1 MIPRQRIR
9 SRTSPLVF
17 VGRALVALL
26 ALGLIW
32 GGVAFALLALKVEAG
47 TVNDI
52 TGYRSVYDFF
62 TGLGPDDFDGSVRL
76 IVGLIGLAALLLF
89 GYAAWKQT
97 PRPYLARRDLDLPGD
112 ERGEVV
118 VEPRAIERLAEAS
131 ALRQRG
137 VSAASGRYGGDD
149 LSVNVSVRRTNQPAQ
164 ILHGVHSAIYDALD
178 AHGLPTVP
186 VNVTLSGYKQTTGR
200 ELR

>member
-1 MIPRQRIR
+1 MLRQRIR

-26 ALGLIW
+26 ALALIW
-32 GGVAFALLALKVEAG
+32 GGVAFALLALKLDAG

-62 TGLGPDDFDGSVRL
+62 IGLGADDFRGPTRVVL
-76 IVGLIGLAALLLF
+76 GLSGLAALLLF
-89 GYAAWKQT
+89 GYLASKAI
-97 PRPYLARRDLDLPGD
+97 PRPYLARRKLRLSGD
-112 ERGEVV
+112 ERGDVV

-131 ALRQRG
+131 ALRQWG
-137 VSAASGRYGGDD
+137 VSSASGRYGGDD
-149 LSVNVSVRRTNQPAQ
+149 LSVNVSLRRTNQPRDV
-164 ILHGVHSAIYDALD
+164 LNGVHSAIYDALE

-186 VNVTLSGYKQTTGR
+186 VNVTLAGFKQKTGR

>member
-1 MIPRQRIR
+1 MLRQRIR
-9 SRTSPLVF
+9 SRTSPVVF

-32 GGVAFALLALKVEAG
+32 GGVAVALLSLKVDAA

-62 TGLGPDDFDGSVRL
+62 TGLGAADFGGTTRL
-76 IVGLIGLAALLLF
+76 ILGLVGVAALLLF
-89 GYAAWKQT
+89 GYLAWRAI
-97 PRPYLARRDLDLPGD
+97 PRPYLARRALNLPAADRGD
-112 ERGEVV
+112 VV

-137 VSAASGRYGGDD
+137 VSAAGGRYGGDD
-149 LSVNVSVRRTNQPAQ
+149 LSVNVSLRRTNQPAQ
-164 ILHGVHSAIYDALD
+164 VLHRVQSAVHDALE
-178 AHGLPTVP
+178 AHGLPSVP
-186 VNVTLSGYKQTTGR
+186 VNVTLSGYEQKTGR
-200 ELR
+200 EVT

>member
-1 MIPRQRIR
+1 MLRQRIR
-9 SRTSPLVF
+9 SRTSPLAF
-17 VGRALVALL
+17 VGRALVVLL

-32 GGVAFALLALKVEAG
+32 GGVAFALLALKVDAG

-52 TGYRSVYDFF
+52 TGYRSVYDFL
-62 TGLGPDDFDGSVRL
+62 TGLGPGDFDGTTRL
-76 IVGLIGLAALLLF
+76 ILGLVGLTALLLF
-89 GYAAWKQT
+89 GYLAWKEI
-97 PRPYLARRDLDLPGD
+97 PRPYLARRDLNLARD
-112 ERGEVV
+112 ERGDVV

-149 LSVNVSVRRTNQPAQ
+149 LSVDVSVRRTNQPAQ
-164 ILHGVHSAIYDALD
+164 ILHGVHSAVYEALE

-186 VNVTLSGYKQTTGR
+186 VNVTLAGYKQKTGR

>member
-1 MIPRQRIR
+1 MLRQRIR
-9 SRTSPLVF
+9 SRTSPLAF

-32 GGVAFALLALKVEAG
+32 GGVAFALLALKVDAG

-62 TGLGPDDFDGSVRL
+62 TGLGPGDFDGTTRL
-76 IVGLIGLAALLLF
+76 ILALVGLAALLLF
-89 GYAAWKQT
+89 GYLAWKEI
-97 PRPYLARRDLDLPGD
+97 PRPYLARRDLNLSHDDRGD
-112 ERGEVV
+112 VV
-118 VEPRAIERLAEAS
+118 VESRAIERLAEAS
-131 ALRQRG
+131 ALRQWG
-137 VSAASGRYGGDD
+137 VNAASGRYGGDD
-149 LSVNVSVRRTNQPAQ
+149 LSLDVSVRRTNQPAQ
-164 ILHGVHSAIYDALD
+164 ILDGVHSAVYDALE

-186 VNVTLSGYKQTTGR
+186 VNVTLAGYKQKTGR

>member
-1 MIPRQRIR
+1 MLRQRIR
-9 SRTSPLVF
+9 SRTSPLAF
-17 VGRALVALL
+17 VGRALVVLL

-32 GGVAFALLALKVEAG
+32 GGVAFALLALKVDAG

-52 TGYRSVYDFF
+52 TGYRSVYDFL
-62 TGLGPDDFDGSVRL
+62 TGLGPGDFDGTTRL
-76 IVGLIGLAALLLF
+76 ILGLVGLTALLLF
-89 GYAAWKQT
+89 GYLAWKEI
-97 PRPYLARRDLDLPGD
+97 PRPYLARRDLNLARD
-112 ERGEVV
+112 ERGDVV

-149 LSVNVSVRRTNQPAQ
+149 LSVDVSVRRTNQPAQ
-164 ILHGVHSAIYDALD
+164 ILHGVHNAVYEALE

-186 VNVTLSGYKQTTGR
+186 VNVTLAGYKQKTGR